1 MITGLS
7 KISGRQTIGN
17 SGTAYHR
24 LSTGDAVTQCFE
36 LVLGGVVA
44 NEHSERG
51 RGTAE
56 RRDRV
61 LLERLSI
68 DAQQGQTSAC
78 CGGRKRD
85 TGRIC
90 CCGSVLRRRAA
101 GRPPLSID
109 ISCPPGAQQQTRR
122 TPLLRS
128 IDGIDR
134 QTHRRTDI
142 RPLHRP
148 CSAYYADNVNN
159 QQVELLVHNAGL
171 SATGV
176 GRTFSCACLSLSVCL
191 PVLLT
196 KTSRAI
202 RTKCDRLDI

>member
-44 NEHSERG
+44 NEHSEGG

-101 GRPPLSID
+101 GRPPPAAVDRYLLPAGRPAAN
-109 ISCPPGAQQQTRR
+109 PPHAAAA
-122 TPLLRS
+122 
-128 IDGIDR
+128 IDR
-134 QTHRRTDI
+134 W
-142 RPLHRP
+142 
-148 CSAYYADNVNN
+148 
-159 QQVELLVHNAGL
+159 
-171 SATGV
+171 
-176 GRTFSCACLSLSVCL
+176 
-191 PVLLT
+191 
-196 KTSRAI
+196 
-202 RTKCDRLDI
+202 DR

>member
-1 MITGLS
+1 MSIRKAVAALQNVVIGYFSSVCPLTHS
-7 KISGRQTIGN
+7 KV
-17 SGTAYHR
+17 R
-24 LSTGDAVTQCFE
+24 LQPAAAAVNVTLVASAAAAQCC
-36 LVLGGVVA
+36 GVV
-44 NEHSERG
+44 
-51 RGTAE
+51 
-56 RRDRV
+56 
-61 LLERLSI
+61 LLGAR
-68 DAQQGQTSAC
+68 
-78 CGGRKRD
+78 
-85 TGRIC
+85 
-90 CCGSVLRRRAA
+90 
-101 GRPPLSID
+101 RPPLSID

-176 GRTFSCACLSLSVCL
+176 GKTFSCACLSLSVCL